1 MIYNPATDTNANVLR
16 TKMYKDRL
24 RKWGIAKNIKTSDI
38 NTLELMNHSTIKHS
52 GPPPLTPSP
61 EHHQHQSPDQQQQP
75 EFFVVGSRVVRFER
89 LQQALQRRAAVA
101 RRATMKNDPRQINL
115 INVNASDSI
124 PPFLVNLPGAARRM
138 HHRPLAPTSPTTYQ
152 PLAPETFRIPEQILQ
167 NSHAFIQGLF
177 DFPSSSSPSSS
188 ALISLRGPIQTLHL
202 TFEETIGNLTQLRAT
217 PQRTRLAFQSLDTAF
232 ALLRPCLTS
241 HDPQFLLILTQ
252 LLALCVYSRRLEI
265 MGMLLGYLQELTAV
279 VLGAGHPLTRVC
291 RDLRTMAMVTR
302 KRKRG
307 GGGRGGGVGRQ
318 GDRDRDEEEEE
329 EEAEAAAVEE
339 EDNMLRRMNDICKI
353 VAEACWRLFR
363 AHLYPHPHLID
374 DVFVHLTAA
383 YGDVLDSVGREDE
396 NEAFLRYVVEE
407 MMMSP
412 QPPPSPSPSPPPH
425 PIPPDDNDDN
435 DDDDEGTNT
444 SLSSAPSPPSIRA
457 SSSPVSLDRRIRM
470 EMHLVLALRRR
481 GKFPEALTRLH
492 RIRAEIAQLSSHN
505 EDDDNRIAEL
515 TYEVLRLSGLCEIGR
530 GELVKGRALHWEAF
544 ELMQAKRGKYHP
556 RTTRALRDCVRWEE
570 QGSPGQEGLLR
581 ELEERLARFSLEGEG
596 LLS

>member
-1 MIYNPATDTNANVLR
+1 
-16 TKMYKDRL
+16 
-24 RKWGIAKNIKTSDI
+24 
-38 NTLELMNHSTIKHS
+38 
-52 GPPPLTPSP
+52 
-61 EHHQHQSPDQQQQP
+61 
-75 EFFVVGSRVVRFER
+75 
-89 LQQALQRRAAVA
+89 
-101 RRATMKNDPRQINL
+101 
-115 INVNASDSI
+115 
-124 PPFLVNLPGAARRM
+124 
-138 HHRPLAPTSPTTYQ
+138 
-152 PLAPETFRIPEQILQ
+152 
-167 NSHAFIQGLF
+167 
-177 DFPSSSSPSSS
+177 
-188 ALISLRGPIQTLHL
+188 
-202 TFEETIGNLTQLRAT
+202 
-217 PQRTRLAFQSLDTAF
+217 
-232 ALLRPCLTS
+232 
-241 HDPQFLLILTQ
+241 
-252 LLALCVYSRRLEI
+252 
-265 MGMLLGYLQELTAV
+265 
-279 VLGAGHPLTRVC
+279 
-291 RDLRTMAMVTR
+291 MVTR

-435 DDDDEGTNT
+435 DDDDDEGTNT
-444 SLSSAPSPPSIRA
+444 SLSSVPSPPIIRA